1 MKTFIIIPTYNEK
14 ENIENLIR
22 KIFSLK
28 IFDLDILIV
37 DDNSPDGTAMVVEN
51 LKAEFPSLHLIKRAG
66 KLGLG
71 SAYKTGFNYALS
83 HEADYLFEMD
93 ADFSHQPKYLPTI
106 LAELKN
112 NDLVIGSRYVVGGEM
127 ISPWWRKFL
136 SRLAN
141 FYIQLVLNLSVRD
154 ATAGFRGY
162 RAEVFQKINI
172 RQIMSEGY
180 SFQVEL
186 VYLVK
191 KAGFKIKEIP
201 IIFPDRKYGISKI
214 AFWEIFKAL
223 TTVLRLRFNPHAN

>member
-1 MKTFIIIPTYNEK
+1 MKTFIVIPTYNEK

-51 LKAEFPSLHLIKRAG
+51 LKAEFPSLYLIKRAA

-83 HEADYLFEMD
+83 HGADYLFEMD
-93 ADFSHQPKYLPTI
+93 ADFSHQPKYLPQI
-106 LAELKN
+106 LIELEN
-112 NDLVIGSRYVVGGEM
+112 NDLIIGSRYVKGGGVENCQ
-127 ISPWWRKFL
+127 WWRKFL

-141 FYIQLVLNLSVRD
+141 LYVQIILGLGVKD

-162 RAEVFQKINI
+162 RAEVFRKIDI
-172 RQIMSEGY
+172 SQIMSEGY

-201 IIFPDRKYGISKI
+201 IIFPDRTQGLSKI
-214 AFWEIFKAL
+214 APQEILKAI
-223 TTVLRLRFNPHAN
+223 TTVLRLKFKKH